1 MQGHVQVADRTRPDY
16 AIADWSKDNPATM
29 IEEKKATILVH
40 AKRGFNLVV
49 RLIANKCYEDT
60 FYFLSFL
67 PTVLRL
73 SSLASHIGLIT
84 SHQII
89 CGII

>member
-1 MQGHVQVADRTRPDY
+1 MQVHVQVANWMGADC
-16 AIADWSKDNPATM
+16 AMADWSKDNPATM
-29 IEEKKATILVH
+29 IEGRKTTILVY
-40 AKRGFNLVV
+40 AKRMFNLVV
-49 RLIANKCYEDT
+49 RLIANKCYENI

-73 SSLASHIGLIT
+73 PSSTLHIGLII